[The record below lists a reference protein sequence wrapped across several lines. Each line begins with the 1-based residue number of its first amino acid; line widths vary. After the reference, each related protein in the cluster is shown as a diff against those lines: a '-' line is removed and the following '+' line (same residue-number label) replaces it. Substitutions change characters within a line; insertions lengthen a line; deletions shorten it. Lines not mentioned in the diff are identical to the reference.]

1 MAGLKWMMNRARPFL
16 LSFASGMVW
25 SLLAYWLARSLTG
38 TRATTSPHLATL
50 LSGGM
55 LASPLIGVLIGSVS
69 RGFSRLGLRLRVLV
83 ALADLYFGAF
93 LFLWATGI
101 PPLVGLV
108 FGLTLSGYFVVL
120 WPLSY
125 LNHTLIAA
133 AWTGGHRAG
142 RENLRAPGAAPEVD

>member
-1 MAGLKWMMNRARPFL
+1 
-16 LSFASGMVW
+16 
-25 SLLAYWLARSLTG
+25 
-38 TRATTSPHLATL
+38 
-50 LSGGM
+50 
-55 LASPLIGVLIGSVS
+55 
-69 RGFSRLGLRLRVLV
+69 VLV

-108 FGLTLSGYFVVL
+108 LGLTLSGYFVVL

-133 AWTGGHRAG
+133 AWTGGHRVR
-142 RENLRAPGAAPEVD
+142 REHLRAPGAAPEVD

>member
-1 MAGLKWMMNRARPFL
+1 
-16 LSFASGMVW
+16 MVW
-25 SLLAYWLARSLTG
+25 SLLAYWLARSLAG
-38 TRATTSPHLATL
+38 TRATTSPHLARL

-69 RGFSRLGLRLRVLV
+69 RGFSRLGRPARVLV

-101 PPLVGLV
+101 PLLVGLV
-108 FGLTLSGYFVVL
+108 LGLTLSGSFLVL

-125 LNHTLIAA
+125 INHTLIAK
-133 AWTGGHRAG
+133 AWTG
-142 RENLRAPGAAPEVD
+142 AA